1 MSCLQCFS
9 SKEIL
14 IKHCEVYLKNNG
26 KKATKMAKNVSD
38 ILVTNYHKHLQVLFV
53 FYVEFE
59 ANLKEVEKINKES
72 YTDKYQNYIAS
83 SHRHKLVWVDNKC
96 SKFVQIY
103 RGENAVYKLISKMLE
118 KGEYCKEIMR
128 NILKKN

>member
-9 SKEIL
+9 SRKIL

-38 ILVTNYHKHLQVLFV
+38 IQVTNYHKHLQVLFV

-72 YTDKYQNYIAS
+72 YADKYQNYIAS
-83 SHRHKLVWVDNKC
+83 SYRHKLV
-96 SKFVQIY
+96 
-103 RGENAVYKLISKMLE
+103 
-118 KGEYCKEIMR
+118 
-128 NILKKN
+128 